1 MELPFNA
8 RRWALLTNRSTIASA
23 KVGSPAA
30 SAVCQFSTGNW
41 LTTTVE
47 RTWLRSSITSQ
58 QVLGFDDAGRGQQ
71 KIVQYQHADLGQ
83 VRQTPH
89 IASVTAAERQ
99 IRQQPRCAHVQRRV
113 TTTNGGVG
121 QRATDE

>member
-1 MELPFNA
+1 MGVVDQA
-8 RRWALLTNRSTIASA
+8 IQDGVRQGGITGGQRRMPGFDRQLADDQRRAHL
-23 KVGSPAA
+23 AA
-30 SAVCQFSTGNW
+30 IVDD
-41 LTTTVE
+41 L
-47 RTWLRSSITSQ
+47 Q
-58 QVLGFDDAGRGQQ
+58 QILGFDDAGRGQQ

-113 TTTNGGVG
+113 ATANGGVG